1 MMLTHPRIADDQ
13 VLACE
18 DCEADDASPSGGAP
32 SLGAVGRREGA
43 AGVLDRA
50 AVRVSDIITSQTVVR
65 CTHTVVPRGLRRA
78 LVTVF
83 TAATHTLTSTTG
95 RRPS

>member
-18 DCEADDASPSGGAP
+18 DCEADDA
-32 SLGAVGRREGA
+32 

-50 AVRVSDIITSQTVVR
+50 AVRVSDIITSQAIVR

-83 TAATHTLTSTTG
+83 TAATHTLTSTAG